1 MKSFVK
7 ERNDLKVH
15 HQIHISYDKEV
26 NNGSTAKE
34 SNEDVSIDQIM
45 KYVQFFGGWREFS
58 FSKKLNSWKSINY

>member
-7 ERNDLKVH
+7 ERNDLKVQ

-34 SNEDVSIDQIM
+34 SNEDVSIDQ
-45 KYVQFFGGWREFS
+45 WS
-58 FSKKLNSWKSINY
+58 TCNSLEAGENSVSQKN